1 MLAKGNIYQ
10 QAVRGSAITKA
21 KRRTQNRTVIKKF
34 LKTIYFITHKKWAVW
49 KNFEEIVELLQNLE
63 IDAH

>member
-21 KRRTQNRTVIKKF
+21 KRRTQNRTV
-34 LKTIYFITHKKWAVW
+34 THKKWAVW